1 MSTKKSAAELKV
13 EYERALARAE
23 QLKQKMKRATAAEEA
38 KKKAELLQLVLEWA
52 ESYDAVGD
60 IDGTIAWFQNKIEHI
75 HVNDTIV
82 EHFKKYAKE
91 VTTIGDER
99 ISKQIILAGVF
110 KRTYVEEEY
119 GYLFLGGKEITQLS
133 PKTEKYLSKRFIKSD
148 MKRSLKLQRIQF

>member
-60 IDGTIAWFQNKIEHI
+60 IDGAIAWFQNKIEH
-75 HVNDTIV
+75 N
-82 EHFKKYAKE
+82 
-91 VTTIGDER
+91 
-99 ISKQIILAGVF
+99 
-110 KRTYVEEEY
+110 
-119 GYLFLGGKEITQLS
+119 
-133 PKTEKYLSKRFIKSD
+133 KST
-148 MKRSLKLQRIQF
+148 KN

>member
-60 IDGTIAWFQNKIEHI
+60 IDGAIAWFKNKIEH
-75 HVNDTIV
+75 N
-82 EHFKKYAKE
+82 KNNKN
-91 VTTIGDER
+91 
-99 ISKQIILAGVF
+99 
-110 KRTYVEEEY
+110 
-119 GYLFLGGKEITQLS
+119 
-133 PKTEKYLSKRFIKSD
+133 
-148 MKRSLKLQRIQF
+148 

>member
-60 IDGTIAWFQNKIEHI
+60 IDGAIGWFQNKIEH
-75 HVNDTIV
+75 N
-82 EHFKKYAKE
+82 
-91 VTTIGDER
+91 
-99 ISKQIILAGVF
+99 
-110 KRTYVEEEY
+110 
-119 GYLFLGGKEITQLS
+119 
-133 PKTEKYLSKRFIKSD
+133 KSN
-148 MKRSLKLQRIQF
+148 KN